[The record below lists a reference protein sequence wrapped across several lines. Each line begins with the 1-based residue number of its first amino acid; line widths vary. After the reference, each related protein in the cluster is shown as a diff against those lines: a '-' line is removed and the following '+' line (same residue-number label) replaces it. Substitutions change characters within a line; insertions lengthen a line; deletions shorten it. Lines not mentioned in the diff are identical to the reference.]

1 MSPIHHGRARARVAP
16 YIPSYLEPGQLCA
29 VCGDAATGL
38 HYRAFTCEGCKG
50 FWRRTVQRNLHY
62 TCRESEQCDIDKTR
76 RNACQRCR
84 YLKCLAVGM
93 STELVLNEGERR
105 AKRALIQHN
114 RERKELL
121 QQLEKIRKL
130 APARNLNDYQSLIQR
145 VTAEYC
151 KHIDAPLKMDSNF
164 PFDDP
169 AEQRHKL
176 ILEIFK
182 RTFQFASTMEF
193 FQKISTSDPATSVK
207 FMGAWMEVQ
216 LLLVAHRI
224 DIVDGVLVD
233 GNGDRT
239 KLDDFHLEPQL
250 AKDLLLLAQLFRKLD
265 LDNAQLAIL
274 SLALLYETVD
284 EHPEASKVVGELYDA
299 LQCLVENNPAGGD
312 SPECR
317 RRFPHLR
324 NRISMLRIITRR
336 HWPVFVESTNARE
349 LAKML
354 A

>member
-145 VTAEYC
+145 
-151 KHIDAPLKMDSNF
+151 
-164 PFDDP
+164 
-169 AEQRHKL
+169 
-176 ILEIFK
+176 
-182 RTFQFASTMEF
+182 FASTMEF
-193 FQKISTSDPATSVK
+193 FQKISTADPATSVK

-324 NRISMLRIITRR
+324 NRISMLRIITWR

-349 LAKML
+349 LAKLL